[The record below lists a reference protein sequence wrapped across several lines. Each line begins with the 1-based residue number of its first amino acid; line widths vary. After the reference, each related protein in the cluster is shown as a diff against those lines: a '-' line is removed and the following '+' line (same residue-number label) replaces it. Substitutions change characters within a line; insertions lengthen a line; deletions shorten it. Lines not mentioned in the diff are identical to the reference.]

1 MLQCRYENITQDEEC
16 FQRMEQARMLP
27 DVITFNALI
36 DAYGKSGKPQEAEEC
51 FQRVEQA
58 RVWPDVITFNALV
71 DAYGKNGKPPE
82 AEECFQRMEFNE
94 LIDAYGKSGKMI
106 PRCWVRMTMVVLA
119 LAFGC
124 GNDHDPMRSI
134 AIIQLSRSQN

>member
-1 MLQCRYENITQDEEC
+1 
-16 FQRMEQARMLP
+16 MLP

-119 LAFGC
+119 LAFRFHGV
-124 GNDHDPMRSI
+124 GFTV
-134 AIIQLSRSQN
+134 